1 MSLTSFLRNNED
13 VRKRF
18 EQEFSLPVFAV
29 RKPLLAAALTTNYPL
44 VGTAFDY
51 LLRFYLQNLNPH
63 AAVQSQW
70 IAESSL
76 LLIPHGSP
84 LFRQVENT
92 VEQAKAQVEKF
103 LQTDSMSD
111 ELLRSA
117 LQLAQLDCIY
127 REGIESAPTAEI
139 EANDIRDLRNLTS
152 ILDSE
157 QWQAHRVCLLNPTFG
172 GASSLV
178 GGADA
183 DLVLD
188 DTLIDIKT
196 TKYLELKRR
205 DFDQLL
211 GYYTLHT
218 IAGVGEIEPKIKIN
232 KVAIYFSRHA
242 YLHVFHI
249 GDIISQVT
257 FRPFVRWFVQRAK
270 TVKSHSYRGR

>member
-1 MSLTSFLRNNED
+1 MSLTSLLRNNED
-13 VRKRF
+13 VRERF
-18 EQEFSLPVFAV
+18 YREFSLPVFAV
-29 RKPLLAAALTTNYPL
+29 RKPLLAAALTTNYAL

-51 LLRFYLQNLNPH
+51 VLRFYLQNLNPR

-70 IAESSL
+70 IAEASL
-76 LLIPHGSP
+76 LVIPHGSP

-127 REGIESAPTAEI
+127 REGMGSAPTAEI
-139 EANDIRDLRNLTS
+139 DANDIRDLRNLIS

-157 QWQAHRVCLLNPTFG
+157 QWQVHRVCLLNPTFG
-172 GASSLV
+172 GASRLV

-218 IAGVGEIEPKIKIN
+218 IGGIGEVEPKIRIDKL
-232 KVAIYFSRHA
+232 AIYFSRHA
-242 YLHVFHI
+242 YLHVFEI
-249 GDIISQVT
+249 EKIVNPRT
-257 FRPFVRWFVQRAK
+257 FPDFVMWFEQRAK
-270 TVKSHSYRGR
+270 QEKSSRAH